1 MKTKLTLSISR
12 DRVRKIKVFAGKRK
26 KSVSGFFEEVID
38 ALASDPAAIQ
48 DKRAYRVDELDCLLT
63 GEFSKRDLAKD
74 PRLAHIMGE
83 R

>member
-1 MKTKLTLSISR
+1 M
-12 DRVRKIKVFAGKRK
+12 
-26 KSVSGFFEEVID
+26 SGFFEEVID

-48 DKRAYRVDELDCLLT
+48 DKRVYRVDELDCLLT